1 MQMGLLKN
9 WLCKKN
15 EHNEEH
21 VKIGKSKRQR
31 KSGFHA
37 FSVVMK
43 KQKSQGGSDN
53 TESVEESDKQNVCIP
68 INKKTDCVGVLNSVK
83 GKWRIQIAMINKYVV
98 ISEGRK

>member
-1 MQMGLLKN
+1 MFNVYNALKILAVALFIIIFALVSIKNIGISMQMGLLKN

-43 KQKSQGGSDN
+43 KQKSQGGSNN
-53 TESVEESDKQNVCIP
+53 TESVEES
-68 INKKTDCVGVLNSVK
+68 
-83 GKWRIQIAMINKYVV
+83 A
-98 ISEGRK
+98 